1 MPEAGPVPAVRG
13 GAIEELLTILVE
25 QNEIEHRVQFMV
37 FCADNEQ
44 ARAIAEKYKY
54 SKIIYLPK
62 TTLADRLINRVI
74 RYSNRIIKNKTWIDI
89 AYYRRVFRYLK
100 EYRPDAI
107 VAEGGLYHEFK
118 RFAQEF
124 GKENVYLHIF
134 NNTRRLIAS
143 CDEQG
148 LSDYGA
154 MMRVVQA
161 YAIQMLTDAYGP
173 VAYSSVIEDPTGGA
187 SFSYDTQESVYNA
200 LFTLVDEAIAGFK
213 GTASVADMQAFDYWC
228 NGDIALW
235 KKVANQLKL
244 RLAMR
249 IVKVNPTLAK
259 QKAEEAVQG
268 GVLTSADRD
277 ILINQGLSNELT
289 RMFEWG
295 DCGMN
300 ASLITMLEGF
310 KDPRLPLYVTK
321 NQAAVTCEDGSTIEE
336 GTKYLGVRGGCN
348 LPSKPNQWGNFSKVI
363 CTYTTAFPVMK
374 VAEGYFLR
382 AEGALRGWSMGGS
395 AKDLY
400 EEGIRISIK
409 NELAYKGSIAGVTSI
424 SDAEIDA
431 YLNGTSG
438 QIDFVDPVKAEN
450 SIKAMNTLGVKWDE
464 GASKEEK
471 LQRIITQKWIA
482 NFPLSCE
489 AWAEY
494 RRTGYPKLFPNR
506 VNLSNGDINTNEQVR
521 RLIYSDT
528 EINTNN
534 AELQKGIELL
544 NQENTGSISGDKG
557 GTHVWWDKAGV
568 GNF

>member
-1 MPEAGPVPAVRG
+1 MK
-13 GAIEELLTILVE
+13 L
-25 QNEIEHRVQFMV
+25 
-37 FCADNEQ
+37 
-44 ARAIAEKYKY
+44 
-54 SKIIYLPK
+54 
-62 TTLADRLINRVI
+62 
-74 RYSNRIIKNKTWIDI
+74 NRILKYAAVSALVVSTGVMTMGCTDNFENLNTDPYEVDPDELPFSAQFKEPFSYVYAPQQNLFQYCFNLNIDLFSGYFMTPHNFNGSGNVDY
-89 AYYRRVFRYLK
+89 ALNRGFC
-100 EYRPDAI
+100 
-107 VAEGGLYHEFK
+107 GGMY
-118 RFAQEF
+118 
-124 GKENVYLHIF
+124 ENVYLHIF

-200 LFTLVDEAIAGFK
+200 LFALVDEAIAGFK

-289 RMFEWG
+289 RLFEWV
-295 DCGMN
+295 DCGIN

>member
-1 MPEAGPVPAVRG
+1 MK
-13 GAIEELLTILVE
+13 L
-25 QNEIEHRVQFMV
+25 
-37 FCADNEQ
+37 
-44 ARAIAEKYKY
+44 
-54 SKIIYLPK
+54 
-62 TTLADRLINRVI
+62 
-74 RYSNRIIKNKTWIDI
+74 NRILKYAAVSALVVSTGVMTMGCTDNFENLNTDPYEVDPDELPFSAQFKEPFSYVYAPQQNLFQYCFNLNIDLFSGYFMTPHNFNGSGNVDY
-89 AYYRRVFRYLK
+89 ALNRGFC
-100 EYRPDAI
+100 
-107 VAEGGLYHEFK
+107 GGMY
-118 RFAQEF
+118 
-124 GKENVYLHIF
+124 ENVYLHIF

-400 EEGIRISIK
+400 E
-409 NELAYKGSIAGVTSI
+409 LAYKGSIAGVTSI

-544 NQENTGSISGDKG
+544 NQENTGSFSGDKG

>member
-1 MPEAGPVPAVRG
+1 MK
-13 GAIEELLTILVE
+13 L
-25 QNEIEHRVQFMV
+25 
-37 FCADNEQ
+37 
-44 ARAIAEKYKY
+44 
-54 SKIIYLPK
+54 
-62 TTLADRLINRVI
+62 
-74 RYSNRIIKNKTWIDI
+74 NRILKYAAVSALVVSTGVMTMGCTDNFENLNTDPYEVDPDELPFSAQFKEPFSYVYAPQQNMFQFWTNLSIDL
-89 AYYRRVFRYLK
+89 F
-100 EYRPDAI
+100 
-107 VAEGGLYHEFK
+107 GGYFMTPHN
-118 RFAQEF
+118 F
-124 GKENVYLHIF
+124 GGSGNVQYNLNRGFCGGMYENVYLHIF

-200 LFTLVDEAIAGFK
+200 LFALVDEAIAGFK

>member
-1 MPEAGPVPAVRG
+1 MPEAGPVPAVKG

-544 NQENTGSISGDKG
+544 NQEDTGSISGDKG

>member
-1 MPEAGPVPAVRG
+1 MK
-13 GAIEELLTILVE
+13 L
-25 QNEIEHRVQFMV
+25 
-37 FCADNEQ
+37 
-44 ARAIAEKYKY
+44 
-54 SKIIYLPK
+54 
-62 TTLADRLINRVI
+62 
-74 RYSNRIIKNKTWIDI
+74 NRILKYAAVSALVVSTGVMTMGCTDNFENLNTDPYEVDPDELPFSAQFKEPFSYVYAPQQNLFQYCFNLNIDLFSGYFMTPHNFNGSGNVDY
-89 AYYRRVFRYLK
+89 ALNRGFC
-100 EYRPDAI
+100 
-107 VAEGGLYHEFK
+107 GGMY
-118 RFAQEF
+118 
-124 GKENVYLHIF
+124 ENVYLHIF

-438 QIDFVDPVKAEN
+438 QIDFVDPVKA
-450 SIKAMNTLGVKWDE
+450 MNTLGVKWDE

>member
-1 MPEAGPVPAVRG
+1 MK
-13 GAIEELLTILVE
+13 L
-25 QNEIEHRVQFMV
+25 
-37 FCADNEQ
+37 
-44 ARAIAEKYKY
+44 
-54 SKIIYLPK
+54 
-62 TTLADRLINRVI
+62 
-74 RYSNRIIKNKTWIDI
+74 NRILKYAAVSALVVSTGVMTMGCTDNFENLNTDPYEVDPDELPFSAQFKEPFSYVYAPQQNLFQYCFNLNIDLFSGYFMTPHNFNGSGNVDY
-89 AYYRRVFRYLK
+89 ALNRGFC
-100 EYRPDAI
+100 
-107 VAEGGLYHEFK
+107 GGMY
-118 RFAQEF
+118 
-124 GKENVYLHIF
+124 ENVYLHIF

-277 ILINQGLSNELT
+277 ILINPGLSNELT
-289 RMFEWG
+289 RRCEWG

>member
-1 MPEAGPVPAVRG
+1 MK
-13 GAIEELLTILVE
+13 L
-25 QNEIEHRVQFMV
+25 
-37 FCADNEQ
+37 
-44 ARAIAEKYKY
+44 
-54 SKIIYLPK
+54 
-62 TTLADRLINRVI
+62 
-74 RYSNRIIKNKTWIDI
+74 NRILKYAAVSALVVSTGVMTMGCTDNFENLNTDPYEVDPDELPFSAQFKEPFSYVYAPQQNLFQYCFNLNIDLFSGYFMTPHNFNGSGNVDY
-89 AYYRRVFRYLK
+89 ALNRGFC
-100 EYRPDAI
+100 
-107 VAEGGLYHEFK
+107 GGMY
-118 RFAQEF
+118 
-124 GKENVYLHIF
+124 ENVYLHIF

-200 LFTLVDEAIAGFK
+200 LFALVDEAIAGFK

-228 NGDIALW
+228 IGDISLW

-336 GTKYLGVRGGCN
+336 GTKYLGVSGGCN

-534 AELQKGIELL
+534 AELHKGIELL
-544 NQENTGSISGDKG
+544 NQANTGSISGDKG

>member
-1 MPEAGPVPAVRG
+1 MK
-13 GAIEELLTILVE
+13 L
-25 QNEIEHRVQFMV
+25 
-37 FCADNEQ
+37 
-44 ARAIAEKYKY
+44 
-54 SKIIYLPK
+54 
-62 TTLADRLINRVI
+62 
-74 RYSNRIIKNKTWIDI
+74 NRILKYAAVSALVVSTGVMTMGCTDNFENLNTDPYEVDPDELPFSAQFKEPFSYVYAPQQNLFQYCFNLNIDLFSGYFMTPHNFNGSGNVDY
-89 AYYRRVFRYLK
+89 ALNHGFRDGMY
-100 EYRPDAI
+100 
-107 VAEGGLYHEFK
+107 
-118 RFAQEF
+118 
-124 GKENVYLHIF
+124 ENVYLHIF

>member
-1 MPEAGPVPAVRG
+1 MK
-13 GAIEELLTILVE
+13 L
-25 QNEIEHRVQFMV
+25 
-37 FCADNEQ
+37 
-44 ARAIAEKYKY
+44 
-54 SKIIYLPK
+54 
-62 TTLADRLINRVI
+62 
-74 RYSNRIIKNKTWIDI
+74 NRILKYAAVSALVVSTGVMTMGCTDNFENLNTDPYEVDPDELPFSAQFKEPFSYVYAPQQNLFQYCFNLNIDLFSGYFMTPHNFNGSGNVDY
-89 AYYRRVFRYLK
+89 ALNRGFC
-100 EYRPDAI
+100 
-107 VAEGGLYHEFK
+107 GGMY
-118 RFAQEF
+118 
-124 GKENVYLHIF
+124 ENVYLHIF

-494 RRTGYPKLFPNR
+494 RRTGYPKLMPMAANASGGIVNDAEGARRMPYPTDEYRENR
-506 VNLSNGDINTNEQVR
+506 ESVEAAVATLTQESKTKRGDTM
-521 RLIYSDT
+521 
-528 EINTNN
+528 
-534 AELQKGIELL
+534 A
-544 NQENTGSISGDKG
+544 
-557 GTHVWWDKAGV
+557 THVWWDCK
-568 GNF
+568 

>member
-1 MPEAGPVPAVRG
+1 MK
-13 GAIEELLTILVE
+13 L
-25 QNEIEHRVQFMV
+25 
-37 FCADNEQ
+37 
-44 ARAIAEKYKY
+44 
-54 SKIIYLPK
+54 
-62 TTLADRLINRVI
+62 
-74 RYSNRIIKNKTWIDI
+74 NRILKYAAVSALVVSTGVMTMGCTDNFENLNTDPSEVDPDELPVSAQFKEPFSYVYAPQQNLFQYCFNLNIDLFSGYFMTPHNFNGSGNVDY
-89 AYYRRVFRYLK
+89 ALNRGFC
-100 EYRPDAI
+100 
-107 VAEGGLYHEFK
+107 GGMY
-118 RFAQEF
+118 
-124 GKENVYLHIF
+124 ENVYLHIF

-249 IVKVNPTLAK
+249 IVKVNPTLAR

>member
-1 MPEAGPVPAVRG
+1 MK
-13 GAIEELLTILVE
+13 L
-25 QNEIEHRVQFMV
+25 
-37 FCADNEQ
+37 
-44 ARAIAEKYKY
+44 
-54 SKIIYLPK
+54 
-62 TTLADRLINRVI
+62 
-74 RYSNRIIKNKTWIDI
+74 NRILKYAAVSALVVSTGVMTMGCTDNFENLNTDPYEVDPDELPFSAQFKEPFSYVYAPQQNLFQYCFNLNIDLFSGYFMTPHNFNGSGNVDY
-89 AYYRRVFRYLK
+89 ALNRGFC
-100 EYRPDAI
+100 
-107 VAEGGLYHEFK
+107 GGMY
-118 RFAQEF
+118 
-124 GKENVYLHIF
+124 ENVYLHIF

-544 NQENTGSISGDKG
+544 NQENTGSISGSTASGISKEI
-557 GTHVWWDKAGV
+557 TSPSST
-568 GNF
+568 

>member
-1 MPEAGPVPAVRG
+1 MK
-13 GAIEELLTILVE
+13 L
-25 QNEIEHRVQFMV
+25 
-37 FCADNEQ
+37 
-44 ARAIAEKYKY
+44 
-54 SKIIYLPK
+54 
-62 TTLADRLINRVI
+62 
-74 RYSNRIIKNKTWIDI
+74 NRILKYAAVSALVVSTGVMTMGCTDNFENLNTDPYEVDPDELPFSAQFKEPFSYVYAPQQNLFQYCFNHIDLFSGYFMTPHNFNGSGNVDY
-89 AYYRRVFRYLK
+89 ALNRGFC
-100 EYRPDAI
+100 
-107 VAEGGLYHEFK
+107 GGMY
-118 RFAQEF
+118 
-124 GKENVYLHIF
+124 ENVYLHIF

>member
-1 MPEAGPVPAVRG
+1 MK
-13 GAIEELLTILVE
+13 L
-25 QNEIEHRVQFMV
+25 
-37 FCADNEQ
+37 
-44 ARAIAEKYKY
+44 
-54 SKIIYLPK
+54 
-62 TTLADRLINRVI
+62 
-74 RYSNRIIKNKTWIDI
+74 NRILKYAAVSALVVSTGVMTMGCTDNFENLNTDPYEVDPDELPFSAQFKEPFSYVYAPQQNLFQYCFNLNIDLFSGYFMTPHNFNGSGNVDY
-89 AYYRRVFRYLK
+89 ALNRGFC
-100 EYRPDAI
+100 
-107 VAEGGLYHEFK
+107 GGMY
-118 RFAQEF
+118 
-124 GKENVYLHIF
+124 ENVYLHIF

-200 LFTLVDEAIAGFK
+200 LFALVDEAIAGFK

-363 CTYTTAFPVMK
+363 YTTAFPVMK

>member
-1 MPEAGPVPAVRG
+1 MK
-13 GAIEELLTILVE
+13 L
-25 QNEIEHRVQFMV
+25 
-37 FCADNEQ
+37 
-44 ARAIAEKYKY
+44 
-54 SKIIYLPK
+54 
-62 TTLADRLINRVI
+62 
-74 RYSNRIIKNKTWIDI
+74 NRILKYAAVSALVVSTGVMTMGCTDNFENLNTDPYEVDPDELPFSAQFKEPFSYVYAPQQNLFQYCFNLNIDLFSGYFMTPHNFNGSGNVDY
-89 AYYRRVFRYLK
+89 ALNRGFC
-100 EYRPDAI
+100 
-107 VAEGGLYHEFK
+107 GGMY
-118 RFAQEF
+118 
-124 GKENVYLHIF
+124 ENVYLHIF

-200 LFTLVDEAIAGFK
+200 FVCFWWMKRSLDLRELHLLRICK
-213 GTASVADMQAFDYWC
+213 HFDYWC

-482 NFPLSCE
+482 NYPLGLE

-494 RRTGYPKLFPNR
+494 RRTGYPELYPCID
-506 VNLSNGDINTNEQVR
+506 NLSPSGVDSKRGMR
-521 RLIYSDT
+521 RLRFPYT
-528 EINTNN
+528 EVQNNHSNYQQGVSYLKNGGPDNEATDLSWGKTN
-534 AELQKGIELL
+534 
-544 NQENTGSISGDKG
+544 
-557 GTHVWWDKAGV
+557 
-568 GNF
+568 

>member
-1 MPEAGPVPAVRG
+1 MK
-13 GAIEELLTILVE
+13 L
-25 QNEIEHRVQFMV
+25 
-37 FCADNEQ
+37 
-44 ARAIAEKYKY
+44 
-54 SKIIYLPK
+54 
-62 TTLADRLINRVI
+62 
-74 RYSNRIIKNKTWIDI
+74 NRILKYAAVSALVVSTGVMTMGCTDNFENLNTDPYEVDPDELPFSAQFKEPFSYVYAPQQNLFQYCFNLNIDLFSGYFMTPHNFNGSGNVDY
-89 AYYRRVFRYLK
+89 ALNRGFC
-100 EYRPDAI
+100 
-107 VAEGGLYHEFK
+107 GGMY
-118 RFAQEF
+118 
-124 GKENVYLHIF
+124 ENVYLHIF

-382 AEGALRGWSMGGS
+382 AEG
-395 AKDLY
+395 
-400 EEGIRISIK
+400 
-409 NELAYKGSIAGVTSI
+409 
-424 SDAEIDA
+424 
-431 YLNGTSG
+431 GTSG